1 METLETLFQSFETG
15 IRSSKTTKPKDYL
28 KSIGLDYTEMRIGF
42 NSGQFH
48 HRESQEVKDQFEA
61 LGVIKKS
68 DAGVNKEDLT
78 AYSVFGR
85 YGVIFPLMNK
95 DNQIVN
101 YFAVRFD
108 MAIPKEDYLNTEGI
122 YPKYPNPNTKRL
134 YITQTL
140 MDCASLIQSKAL
152 ENKEA
157 VMALHNGEM
166 KPQHLEAIKALHE
179 LEEVIILKN

>member
-15 IRSSKTTKPKDYL
+15 IRSSKANKPKEYL

-48 HRESQEVKDQFEA
+48 HRETQEVKDQFEA

-95 DNQIVN
+95 GNQIVN
-101 YFAVRFD
+101 YFAIRFD
-108 MAIPKEDYLNTEGI
+108 MAIPKEDYLNSEGI
-122 YPKYPNPNTKRL
+122 YPRYPNPNTKRL

-157 VMALHNGEM
+157 VMALHNGELM
-166 KPQHLEAIKALHE
+166 PQHLEAIKALHE